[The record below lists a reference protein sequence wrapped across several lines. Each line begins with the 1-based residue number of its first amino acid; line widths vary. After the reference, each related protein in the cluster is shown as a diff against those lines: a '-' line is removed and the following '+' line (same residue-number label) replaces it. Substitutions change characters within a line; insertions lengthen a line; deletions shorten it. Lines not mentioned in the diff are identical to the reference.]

1 VKSESR
7 GPKAERSPKPE
18 VRSANRR
25 TVWIPD
31 LGFLSGFGFR
41 VSGFQLARLLSCG
54 LFLGL
59 VVALRAEESS
69 NRSARV
75 QRLYLETHR
84 HWRQN
89 PTNTEAA
96 WKFARACFD
105 SADVA
110 TNDNQRASIAEQGI
124 AASRRAIEL
133 QPKSAAAHY
142 YLGLNLGQLAQTKLL
157 GALRLIGEMEAAW
170 HRTLELDPKFDY
182 AGAHRSLTL
191 LYRDA
196 PGWPTS
202 VGSRTKAR
210 RHLEKA
216 VALWPDYPGNQLC
229 LLESQLKWGE
239 SKVVQSQIPAV
250 DKLLQEARAKFS
262 GEEWARDWQEWD
274 ERWHGIKAKAGI
286 VVTRSPHH
294 PE

>member
-1 VKSESR
+1 LNLSTHHNELPLLWGEGKGTLRQSITSMSSLGVSR
-7 GPKAERSPKPE
+7 GGQK
-18 VRSANRR
+18 
-25 TVWIPD
+25 
-31 LGFLSGFGFR
+31 SGGFR
-41 VSGFQLARLLSCG
+41 FTWLLVCGAFFGLALAS
-54 LFLGL
+54 
-59 VVALRAEESS
+59 RAEESS
-69 NRSARV
+69 KPSARF

-89 PTNTEAA
+89 PTNTGAA

-105 SADVA
+105 WADFA
-110 TNDNQRASIAEQGI
+110 TNDHQRASIAEEGI

-202 VGSRTKAR
+202 VGNRTKAR
-210 RHLEKA
+210 RHLQKA
-216 VALWPDYPGNQLC
+216 IALWPDYPGNQLC

-239 SKVVQSQIPAV
+239 SKAVQSQIPAV
-250 DKLLQEARAKFS
+250 DKILQEARAKFT

-274 ERWHGIKAKAGI
+274 ERWRRIKIKTGI
-286 VVTRSPHH
+286 VTTRSPRH